1 MPPGRD
7 DDPKQ
12 ADLIRRCLEREGH
25 ATGVV
30 HDGRAALEEVR
41 RRMPGLLVLDWMMP
55 RTDGLD
61 VCRVLRRESVVP
73 ILMLTARA
81 EEDDLL
87 LALDLCA
94 DDYMTKPFGPANWS
108 PVSARC

>member
-1 MPPGRD
+1 MPSGRD
-7 DDPKQ
+7 DVRKQ
-12 ADLIRRCLEREGH
+12 ADLIRRYLEREGQ
-25 ATGVV
+25 AVGVV

-41 RRMPGLLVLDWMMP
+41 RRMPDLLVLDRMVP

-73 ILMLTARA
+73 ILTLTARA
-81 EEDDLL
+81 EEDDVL
-87 LALDLCA
+87 LALDLDA